1 MKSCCLA
8 ITRPPILMGLSG
20 ANLQFRR
27 LRIFFQMYSRVL
39 DRVLS
44 NLGPSFEN
52 RFKLHEVLFFFFRVF
67 FLTSEPLTQAELQ
80 GSFPFLSAC
89 RSHWFGPSA
98 SQIPSLRLLIHSP
111 WWRHQCKPTNSGL
124 QSSAIFKYEQP
135 QRLLKM
141 GIPSRHH
148 GFQY

>member
-8 ITRPPILMGLSG
+8 ITRPPILIGLSG

-52 RFKLHEVLFFFFRVF
+52 RFKLHEVLFFFSR
-67 FLTSEPLTQAELQ
+67 SLTQAELQ

-141 GIPSRHH
+141 GIPSSMT
-148 GFQY
+148 G